1 MAPIKWSNVET
12 DTDDGR
18 VYVVT
23 SALEGWCKSYQPH
36 PSWPNMTQSVDI
48 LKMAPKSFDFQVPKK
63 KQKIHLSKKMDTR
76 SVVSLK

>member
-23 SALEGWCKSYQPH
+23 SAALLKAGTSEAYQPH

-48 LKMAPKSFDFQVPKK
+48 LKMAPKLFDFFKF
-63 KQKIHLSKKMDTR
+63 QKNRKFIC
-76 SVVSLK
+76 